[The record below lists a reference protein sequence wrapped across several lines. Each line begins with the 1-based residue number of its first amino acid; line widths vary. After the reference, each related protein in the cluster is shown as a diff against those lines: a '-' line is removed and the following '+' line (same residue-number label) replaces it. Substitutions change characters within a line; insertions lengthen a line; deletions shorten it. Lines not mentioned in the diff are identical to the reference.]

1 MENKNGNGIFL
12 GVVSVATLIVAIIGA
27 TFAYFSV
34 SISSNEGAVNLAA
47 YEFNAGISVS
57 QIYPSAATALI
68 PLDPDA
74 GIEGATGSSTTN
86 LLYALNT
93 ADTRCVDDNGYQV
106 CALYQ
111 VTVTNN
117 ASGAL
122 TLDGVIRTVSNVAGS
137 RADAVPFA
145 DLTYQGVT
153 GELNALQLSGT
164 ATTLGADAD
173 DTVSIGTITVPGA
186 TTDGETTTPGTYS
199 TYVVIYLNENGDQS
213 TQMGATYSGQIVYT
227 SSSGNGSALTGTFVV
242 GNGGNG

>member
-74 GIEGATGSSTTN
+74 GIEGAAGSSTT
-86 LLYALNT
+86 
-93 ADTRCVDDNGYQV
+93 
-106 CALYQ
+106 
-111 VTVTNN
+111 
-117 ASGAL
+117 
-122 TLDGVIRTVSNVAGS
+122 
-137 RADAVPFA
+137 

-164 ATTLGADAD
+164 ATTLGTDAD

-186 TTDGETTTPGTYS
+186 TTDGENTTPGTYS
-199 TYVVIYLNENGDQS
+199 TYVAIYLNEDGDQS
-213 TQMGATYSGQIVYT
+213 AQMGATYSGQIVYT

-242 GNGGNG
+242 GNGGSGGNG